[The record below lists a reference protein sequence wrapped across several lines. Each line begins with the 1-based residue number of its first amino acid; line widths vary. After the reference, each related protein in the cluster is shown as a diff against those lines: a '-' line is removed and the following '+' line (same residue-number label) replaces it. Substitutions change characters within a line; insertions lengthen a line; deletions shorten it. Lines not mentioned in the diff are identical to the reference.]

1 MEFVLSI
8 GLELTSLRMNKFN
21 WPVLET
27 SLCEGCSLEVEIW
40 NVTPF
45 NFATSILAT
54 SIPLHSPS
62 PANGFVQNLHH
73 RQFSDAPLP
82 RPALKPLFFFKKT
95 NLATDNAKN

>member
-54 SIPLHSPS
+54 SIPLQSPS
-62 PANGFVQNLHH
+62 PANGFVQNLHP

-82 RPALKPLFFFKKT
+82 PALKLLFFKKA